1 MLKVKKEDL
10 IQGFSIVDR
19 VIKLTPTMPI
29 LSNIFVS
36 KEKDKG
42 VFFLSM
48 VTEEKYLSSKFIAL
62 PTLPILFS

>member
-42 VFFLSM
+42 VLTCNRFLR
-48 VTEEKYLSSKFIAL
+48 LG
-62 PTLPILFS
+62 